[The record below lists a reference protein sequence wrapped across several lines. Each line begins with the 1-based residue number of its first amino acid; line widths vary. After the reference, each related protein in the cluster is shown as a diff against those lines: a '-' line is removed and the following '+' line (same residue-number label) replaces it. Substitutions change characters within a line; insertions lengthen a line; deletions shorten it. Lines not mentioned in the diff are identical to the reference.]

1 MKTIYKANSDIRLEL
16 ERCNLTYSD
25 ILEFIPN
32 FSHINRI
39 SEELAKPLSEERKK
53 VYLLAI
59 KKAKQKKLD
68 ILSKIYN
75 E

>member
-39 SEELAKPLSEERKK
+39 SEELANPKKKKRKK

-59 KKAKQKKLD
+59 KKARQKKLD
-68 ILSKIYN
+68 MLSKIYN